1 MSSSSSLERG
11 EKGSGHIWNIGFY
24 APFFGQGPKH
34 FSRTGIVISKKI
46 PSFLKQNA
54 SFAIREKKSGLMR
67 LCVFLFFDS
76 FFSKGKKFGD
86 NPQFSPSSFHSKR
99 PPYNFPRFSVKLE
112 IPYYNKEILLF
123 CLPPHPPVWTITQQK
138 NRFCFSVCSAQR
150 TFPQEKTFIFQK
162 KQKLCILMVRKIPDM
177 CFAHPSPHP
186 PLAPI
191 FISSLKSGKA
201 MWAGS
206 QGKGRE
212 KGSVSIRQG
221 RGKEA
226 SLLLKIGCRI
236 TAEYV
241 YYCSF
246 PIFC

>member
-1 MSSSSSLERG
+1 
-11 EKGSGHIWNIGFY
+11 
-24 APFFGQGPKH
+24 
-34 FSRTGIVISKKI
+34 
-46 PSFLKQNA
+46 
-54 SFAIREKKSGLMR
+54 
-67 LCVFLFFDS
+67 
-76 FFSKGKKFGD
+76 
-86 NPQFSPSSFHSKR
+86 
-99 PPYNFPRFSVKLE
+99 
-112 IPYYNKEILLF
+112 
-123 CLPPHPPVWTITQQK
+123 
-138 NRFCFSVCSAQR
+138 
-150 TFPQEKTFIFQK
+150 
-162 KQKLCILMVRKIPDM
+162 MVRKIPDM

-191 FISSLKSGKA
+191 FISPLKSGKA

-236 TAEYV
+236 TAEYA